1 MTPAGGHDVG
11 YIRVSS
17 FSQNT
22 DRQLD
27 GIELQASSKPLNQI
41 EELATIRFAASLLPT
56 EPSLTPPVHI
66 LTKITLVSREITPAS
81 SLLPGG
87 RVNSDIKVLASFRR
101 SKIRFA

>member
-27 GIELQASSKPLNQI
+27 GIELQASAKPLNQI
-41 EELATIRFAASLLPT
+41 EELATWLKSQVKLEVSNHLEDIPYPPSDLTPTHSIFSLKVCGNDGVGQFLQSHYACTCNKSLL
-56 EPSLTPPVHI
+56 L
-66 LTKITLVSREITPAS
+66 
-81 SLLPGG
+81 
-87 RVNSDIKVLASFRR
+87 F
-101 SKIRFA
+101 